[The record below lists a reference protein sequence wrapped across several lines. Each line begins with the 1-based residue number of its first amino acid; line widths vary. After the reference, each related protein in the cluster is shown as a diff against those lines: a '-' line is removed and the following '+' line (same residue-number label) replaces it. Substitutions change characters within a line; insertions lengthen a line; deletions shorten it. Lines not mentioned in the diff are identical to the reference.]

1 MFILKNRFLAGIMHR
16 DKIASFE
23 LMLWRFCRGNVF
35 IKTAEIEELVED
47 SQTVIYKFGFIFLK
61 VSFYF
66 FKYTEL
72 IRT

>member
-1 MFILKNRFLAGIMHR
+1 MHR

-47 SQTVIYKFGFIFLK
+47 SQTVIILSFFLNLNPNICLL
-61 VSFYF
+61 
-66 FKYTEL
+66 FKNK
-72 IRT
+72 

>member
-1 MFILKNRFLAGIMHR
+1 MFDLIFLYFQNRFLAGIMHR

-47 SQTVIYKFGFIFLK
+47 SQTVI
-61 VSFYF
+61 
-66 FKYTEL
+66 
-72 IRT
+72 